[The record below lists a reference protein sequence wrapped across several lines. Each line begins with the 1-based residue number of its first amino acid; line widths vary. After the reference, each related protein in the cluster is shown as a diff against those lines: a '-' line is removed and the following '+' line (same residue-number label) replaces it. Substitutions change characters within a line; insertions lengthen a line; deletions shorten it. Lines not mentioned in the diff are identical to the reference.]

1 QRFRRVA
8 ELPFTS
14 ERKLMSTLARD
25 SERPGQHLL
34 VTKGAPDVLI
44 ERCCSEQ
51 AGDRVIALGD
61 ERRAQVQEQVDELS
75 DRALRTLAVAYRVLP
90 GERAPDT
97 SRPGAEEELER
108 ELVFGGGVGMIDPP
122 RPEAAAAVAV
132 ARAAGVRTIM
142 ITGDHPRT
150 AARIAES
157 LGVV

>member
-1 QRFRRVA
+1 
-8 ELPFTS
+8 
-14 ERKLMSTLARD
+14 
-25 SERPGQHLL
+25 
-34 VTKGAPDVLI
+34 
-44 ERCCSEQ
+44 
-51 AGDRVIALGD
+51 
-61 ERRAQVQEQVDELS
+61 
-75 DRALRTLAVAYRVLP
+75 P

-108 ELVFGGGVGMIDPP
+108 ELVFAGVVGMIDPP

-157 LGVV
+157 LGVVSGAAAARTGLELDGLDEAQFRAAVREHSVFARVAPEHKLRIVDA